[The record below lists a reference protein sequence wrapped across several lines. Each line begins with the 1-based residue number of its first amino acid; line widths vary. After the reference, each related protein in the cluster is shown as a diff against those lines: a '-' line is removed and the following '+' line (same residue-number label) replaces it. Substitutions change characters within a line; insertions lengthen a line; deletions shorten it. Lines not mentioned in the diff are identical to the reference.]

1 MEDRE
6 SHFSGRSG
14 VSRKLIEKIA
24 ISNWMHRAPMVFI
37 LAALVFVAV
46 VCFVGLANDLSNRR
60 KLIYSSEIAKLQS
73 HVERTV
79 VRIETDLKNGKTLD
93 DFREPQVQEWLKDH
107 WERAVVRV
115 ADRMY
120 AFVEGRG
127 GEILSCTGDIAKSDA
142 RVLSAFP
149 LDGFPRT
156 VHEVSIQVGDQLL
169 WGIEVKIPLE
179 KGDQVVGSYATAVPK
194 VWIESRLVES
204 QRSRWFVWAAILL
217 SMISIV
223 TVTSWTLFR
232 LGLQT
237 RALEE
242 ALKVAE
248 TRRLADLS
256 RLIVGIAHELRNPL
270 NAVRLNLFT
279 SEKLIRGESTVTK
292 EDASVMIR
300 ESVSEL
306 ERVNDLIG
314 QLLGFA
320 RVESQ
325 QENWIDID
333 EEIHSVDRFMKQIH
347 QHHGIHLKVPQV
359 SSNVRAKISAKHFK
373 QILLNLLQN
382 ARDAMP
388 NGGNIEISVF
398 GQNDMVE
405 IVVQDDGPGIDDKL
419 YEKIFEPFYSTRQDG
434 VGLGLAVVRNLL
446 EVNGGSISSTRS
458 EKLGGMK
465 FQIHLVARFES
476 TGLKA
481 SRPVVHAN
489 PTNFPIQDTQ
499 VMVQNEY
506 RSIHTGR

>member
-1 MEDRE
+1 
-6 SHFSGRSG
+6 
-14 VSRKLIEKIA
+14 
-24 ISNWMHRAPMVFI
+24 
-37 LAALVFVAV
+37 
-46 VCFVGLANDLSNRR
+46 
-60 KLIYSSEIAKLQS
+60 
-73 HVERTV
+73 
-79 VRIETDLKNGKTLD
+79 
-93 DFREPQVQEWLKDH
+93 
-107 WERAVVRV
+107 
-115 ADRMY
+115 
-120 AFVEGRG
+120 
-127 GEILSCTGDIAKSDA
+127 
-142 RVLSAFP
+142 
-149 LDGFPRT
+149 
-156 VHEVSIQVGDQLL
+156 
-169 WGIEVKIPLE
+169 
-179 KGDQVVGSYATAVPK
+179 
-194 VWIESRLVES
+194 
-204 QRSRWFVWAAILL
+204 
-217 SMISIV
+217 
-223 TVTSWTLFR
+223 
-232 LGLQT
+232 
-237 RALEE
+237 
-242 ALKVAE
+242 LKVAE

-292 EDASVMIR
+292 EDAAVMIR

-388 NGGNIEISVF
+388 KGGNIEISVS
-398 GQNDMVE
+398 GQNDLVE

-481 SRPVVHAN
+481 SRPVVLAN

-499 VMVQNEY
+499 VMVQNEHGP
-506 RSIHTGR
+506 IHTSR